1 MSTASDPQV
10 PDGPSAAARS
20 TRLTIA
26 VLARDEQDV
35 LGPTLE
41 NARPAADELLVLD
54 TGSTD
59 RTRVVAYRYGAKV
72 VQVPW
77 ADDFAAARNR
87 GLDEASGQWVLWLDA
102 GERLAEG
109 SGTAIRDLLDRGADA
124 AKVYMVMVEL
134 APADPQASCERI
146 ARPRLVPKR
155 PNLRYAGRVRETL
168 QPAMDAAGMTVEMA
182 PGRILCHPR
191 RHDPRWKALRS
202 ARNLQIAGL
211 ENAGSRQPPV
221 RLLLAMG
228 DAFSDLSEPQK
239 ARAAYLQAAHQSPA
253 DSTEKLE
260 AYYGLLTTYDG
271 DPTAADEQLATCLHA
286 LEAFPLDAQLLCALG
301 NYLQSRGQT
310 GLAGRAFA
318 TAMRHGQINLE
329 TWHLGEIA
337 QIAAVCLSL
346 TLQIQKKDDDA
357 LAVLEEAAGE
367 SAPPRVARR
376 LIDLY
381 VKRGSLGEAV
391 QCAARLGLG
400 PAELAAFED
409 AIRGA
414 CKAAANESVAALGY
428 LQSAY
433 VAGCRDPLC
442 LRWLAMTLLGAGQV
456 EAAEPVLRDWQSVE
470 PHNPELRV
478 YLDGVQRIKSA
489 PPSETLDTAGRRI
502 RIDPGTPSPPLPIP
516 APAEAPARAVGP
528 DAPAAAS

>member
-1 MSTASDPQV
+1 MNAASDPRL
-10 PDGPSAAARS
+10 PDSPPDAAS
-20 TRLTIA
+20 PPRLTIA

-41 NARPAADELLVLD
+41 NARSTADELLVLD

-77 ADDFAAARNR
+77 TDDFSAARNR

-109 SGTAIRDLLDRGADA
+109 SGKAIREFLGRADP
-124 AKVYMVMVEL
+124 AKVYMIMVEL
-134 APADPQASCERI
+134 PPADPQASCERI

-155 PNLRYAGRVRETL
+155 PDLRYEGRVRETL

-191 RHDPRWKALRS
+191 RHDKRWKALRS

-211 ENAGSRQPPV
+211 ENAGSRQPSV

-228 DAFSDLSEPQK
+228 DAFSDLNEPQK
-239 ARAAYLQAAHQSPA
+239 ARAAYLQAAHDGPA

-271 DPTAADEQLATCLHA
+271 DPAGANEQLAMCLHA
-286 LEAFPLDAQLLCALG
+286 LEAFPLDSQLLCALG
-301 NYLQSRGQT
+301 NYLQARGQVA
-310 GLAGRAFA
+310 LAGRAFE

-337 QIAAVCLSL
+337 QIAAVCLGL
-346 TLQIQKKDDDA
+346 TLQIQKKDDEA

-367 SAPPRVARR
+367 SALPRIARR

-381 VKRGSLGEAV
+381 VKRGRLDEAL

-400 PAELAAFED
+400 PAELTAFQD
-409 AIRGA
+409 AVRGA
-414 CKAAANESVAALGY
+414 FKAAANESTAALGL

-433 VAGCRDPLC
+433 AAGCRDPLC
-442 LRWLAMTLLGAGQV
+442 LRWLAMTLLAGGQV
-456 EAAEPVLRDWQSVE
+456 EAAEPVLRDWQTAE
-470 PHNPELRV
+470 PGNPELRV
-478 YLDGVQRIKSA
+478 YLEGVQRIKSA
-489 PPSETLDTAGRRI
+489 PASETLDIAGRRI
-502 RIDPGTPSPPLPIP
+502 RIDPGAPSPPVPIP

-528 DAPAAAS
+528 DAPAAAR